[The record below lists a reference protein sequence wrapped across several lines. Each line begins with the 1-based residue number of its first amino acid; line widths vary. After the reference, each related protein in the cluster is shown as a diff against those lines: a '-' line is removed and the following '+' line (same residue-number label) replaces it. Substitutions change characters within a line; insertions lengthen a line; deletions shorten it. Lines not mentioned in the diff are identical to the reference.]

1 MKFLRNKKVL
11 VLSPQSW
18 GKMRISKH
26 HYALKLAAL
35 GNEVCFVNPPL
46 DRSHA
51 ADVKWED
58 GVQVLSY
65 PRPFFYNL
73 KFHWAAL
80 YKRLMSWYMRRVL
93 RTIQFVPDVVLSF
106 DLGGDYPLEAF
117 PDCVKLFFPVDEPQS
132 EIARNSGSSA
142 DLVFSVTHEILEQFE
157 HLPAPKV
164 FLNHGVADLFLHKI
178 PSGFTK
184 PDEAGQ
190 IRFGYAGNLLR
201 PDIDRPMMQ
210 KIVCSNPDV
219 QFEMWGAYANQT
231 SNLGS
236 GSMGDAEHSFI
247 ALLSDQENVV
257 LHGPVSAQELVDG
270 FARMNGFLICYN
282 IEKDQSSG
290 TNYHKILEYLATGK
304 VIVSNS
310 VTTYR
315 DMPLFRMCNSRSSND
330 EMPLLFTDTVEHI
343 DEWNSE
349 ERCRQRIEFAAAHTY
364 SKQLEKIDDAVTRLP
379 S

>member
-1 MKFLRNKKVL
+1 
-11 VLSPQSW
+11 
-18 GKMRISKH
+18 
-26 HYALKLAAL
+26 
-35 GNEVCFVNPPL
+35 
-46 DRSHA
+46 
-51 ADVKWED
+51 
-58 GVQVLSY
+58 
-65 PRPFFYNL
+65 
-73 KFHWAAL
+73 
-80 YKRLMSWYMRRVL
+80 
-93 RTIQFVPDVVLSF
+93 
-106 DLGGDYPLEAF
+106 
-117 PDCVKLFFPVDEPQS
+117 
-132 EIARNSGSSA
+132 
-142 DLVFSVTHEILEQFE
+142 
-157 HLPAPKV
+157 
-164 FLNHGVADLFLHKI
+164 
-178 PSGFTK
+178 
-184 PDEAGQ
+184 
-190 IRFGYAGNLLR
+190 
-201 PDIDRPMMQ
+201 
-210 KIVCSNPDV
+210 
-219 QFEMWGAYANQT
+219 MWGAHANQT

-236 GSMGDAEHSFI
+236 GGTGDAEHSFI

-270 FARMNGFLICYN
+270 FARMNGFLICYD